1 MATTPSP
8 PMVFPLKN
16 YPMQIDNMLFKPLME
31 QNKQWW
37 HVNKLCFYC
46 KTLGHIASDA
56 LPSSLMDSTTS
67 PKVKTMEGKGVGT
80 RSLVC
85 NTLGVEGC
93 AGVPGWD

>member
-1 MATTPSP
+1 
-8 PMVFPLKN
+8 
-16 YPMQIDNMLFKPLME
+16 
-31 QNKQWW
+31 
-37 HVNKLCFYC
+37 
-46 KTLGHIASDA
+46 
-56 LPSSLMDSTTS
+56 MDSTTS